1 MNKIYEDAQ
10 KRFFVYNNVLEESL
24 IDSILS
30 ESNELLKKNEYI
42 VRFAIKNTV
51 TFETIIDVFKPYAQL
66 TDYEKQMFHKS
77 YTDENNFKLTRRDV
91 EVTLSYELSEKVHKL
106 IGDIVKTEYNIN
118 TATADHGSIIYYGP
132 EYFMGRHADGNPN
145 KPRVCT
151 AVLYCNEAK
160 EGEFGGDVLFYENYE
175 TDTITYTHK
184 PLRNQLI
191 IFDSLYSLGIDHEVA
206 EIKNWYR
213 YVYRIYFDR

>member
-77 YTDENNFKLTRRDV
+77 YTDEDNFKLTRRDG

-145 KPRVCT
+145 KPRLCT